1 MHNRTAIRH
10 RAVRWGDDV
19 SLSKRKI
26 FIFRGVVL
34 LMIASTLLAAEGLA
48 GLLYERI
55 TPASGRSG
63 VAALLGENAATGY
76 FVQHPYLFYAYRPG
90 YSAFGFTQFNANGY
104 RGREIPRAKD
114 PGALRILAVGGSTTV
129 GFPYVPNPEDA
140 WPAQVERLLAERT
153 GARVEVINA
162 GLHAATSAEHLAH
175 YVFRDR
181 YFKPDIVVLHVGG
194 NDGLGLHFPGYDP
207 EYTNFIRGWR
217 TTPLAP
223 RPWERALLGSNLVR
237 IAYAHWLRA
246 VSLEA
251 TIGRE
256 VITNIPPAEALK
268 NVESTAPEGFRRNLD
283 LLIRTIAADGAV
295 PVLFPFVHAPL
306 ERLRADRTYGSYA
319 DSMLLCFQKDR
330 QVVDDLARA
339 YRLDLVDLP
348 EGAIGPDS
356 FKDFCHVDLAGERIK
371 AQRVTESL
379 IPVVR
384 RWQEQA
390 ARQTRDAGR

>member
-1 MHNRTAIRH
+1 M
-10 RAVRWGDDV
+10 
-19 SLSKRKI
+19 SLSKGKI
-26 FIFRGVVL
+26 LLFRGVVL
-34 LMIASTLLAAEGLA
+34 LLGLATLLAAEKIA

-55 TPASGRSG
+55 TPASGRRA
-63 VAALLGENAATGY
+63 VAALLGGNDATGY

-104 RGREIPRAKD
+104 RGREIPRAKNPD
-114 PGALRILAVGGSTTV
+114 VLRILAVGGSTTV
-129 GFPYVPNPEDA
+129 GFPYIPNPEEA
-140 WPAQVERLLAERT
+140 WPAQVERLLTERT

-194 NDGLGLHFPGYDP
+194 NDGLGLHFPGYNP

-223 RPWERALLGSNLVR
+223 RPWERALLRSNLARV
-237 IAYAHWLRA
+237 AYAHWLRE

-256 VITNIPPAEALK
+256 VLASVSPADALR
-268 NVESTAPEGFRRNLD
+268 NVQAAEPEGFRRNLD
-283 LLIRTIAADGAV
+283 LLTRTIAADGAV

-306 ERLRADRTYGSYA
+306 ERLRADRTYGGYA

-330 QVVDDLARA
+330 RVVDDLAQA
-339 YRLDLVDLP
+339 YNLDLVDLP
-348 EGAIGPDS
+348 EGSIAPGS

-371 AQRVTESL
+371 AQRVAESL
-379 IPVVR
+379 TPLVL
-384 RWQEQA
+384 RWQKQRA
-390 ARQTRDAGR
+390 GAAGR